1 VTWTTREIA
10 HLRRCH
16 ADGMTRSVAAAA
28 LGRTDDA
35 VSCKA
40 GELGLIFADRPT
52 YPRPAEA
59 SLLGWIVSDYHDPKA
74 AVRAA
79 EKRRTKENK

>member
-1 VTWTTREIA
+1 
-10 HLRRCH
+10 
-16 ADGMTRSVAAAA
+16 MTRPAVAAA

-40 GELGLIFADRPT
+40 GELGLTFADRPT
-52 YPRPAEA
+52 YPRPDEA
-59 SLLGWIVSDYHDPKA
+59 SLLGWIVPDYNDPKA

-79 EKRRTKENK
+79 ELDRRSTL